1 MRRSVGLSLLLLFG
15 APLLLAQDGPTT
27 EAVSDTCAHPVS
39 ILWNDEPRDGT
50 GALAVSVTDP
60 KTGQQ
65 IPQLPGDAFSL
76 SIDNK
81 GKIGATIVE
90 VSQSRDALARLA
102 NSPGGIR
109 HTIESDPVSID
120 AFFAVDLSRSME
132 APKPQQGGPAR
143 SNREIAVSLI
153 QRITDDKSNPGR
165 SLLGRGDRILVSGFD
180 DQLHTDLMRDL
191 TGDSAAVRP
200 ALAALLEYSPRSEN
214 TALFAAIERNLT
226 LIERLAPSYSE
237 MKRRREA
244 VLFVITD
251 SFNGRDLQARRN
263 LSRCSQNDA
272 LAGSLVERIEAVRRA
287 TDEGLRVYIL
297 ALGEEGEARGYSA
310 DSPAKRSC
318 RPTNAQKNTVDGY
331 NFRRLTDPALG
342 DGGSITSTSE
352 DAIFGFVQK
361 EFQLRRQ
368 AYKIS
373 YQLPQGARSPSRYQ
387 VNVLRNGVTCSAAV
401 RSSGD
406 IVPTIAAGSDLET
419 RPAEMALLLASL
431 LISMLFVPRTITNL
445 RASLKRDG

>member
-1 MRRSVGLSLLLLFG
+1 MRRSIGLSLLLLFG
-15 APLLLAQDGPTT
+15 APLLLAQDGPNT

-76 SIDNK
+76 SIDDK
-81 GKIGATIVE
+81 GKGSATIVE
-90 VSQSRDALARLA
+90 VSQTREALARLE
-102 NSPGGIR
+102 NSPDGVR
-109 HTIESDPVSID
+109 YTIESDPVSVD

-132 APKPQQGGPAR
+132 TPRPQQEGPAR
-143 SNREIAVSLI
+143 SNRETAVSLI
-153 QRITDDKSNPGR
+153 ERITDDKPNQGP
-165 SLLGRGDRILVSGFD
+165 SLLGLGTRILVSGFD
-180 DQLHTDLMRDL
+180 DQLHTELMRDL
-191 TGDSAAVRP
+191 TGESAAVRS
-200 ALAALLEYSPRSEN
+200 ALAALFEYSPRSEN
-214 TALFAAIERNLT
+214 TALFAAIERSLT
-226 LIERLAPSYSE
+226 LIERLAPSYRE

-251 SFNGRDLQARRN
+251 SFNGRDLEAGRN
-263 LSRCSQNDA
+263 LSRCNQNDA
-272 LAGSLVERIEAVRRA
+272 LTDSLVERIEAVRRA

-297 ALGEEGEARGYSA
+297 ALGEEGEARGYSPN
-310 DSPAKRSC
+310 SPAKRRC

-342 DGGSITSTSE
+342 VGGNIASTSE
-352 DAIFGFVQK
+352 DAIFEFVQK
-361 EFQLRRQ
+361 EFQLRRR

-373 YQLPQGARSPSRYQ
+373 YQLPEGARSPSRYQ
-387 VNVLRNGVTCSAAV
+387 LNVRRNGVTCSASV
-401 RSSGD
+401 RSSSD

-419 RPAEMALLLASL
+419 RPAEMALFLASL
-431 LISMLFVPRTITNL
+431 LISMLFAPRAITNL
-445 RASLKRDG
+445 RASLKRNG

>member
-1 MRRSVGLSLLLLFG
+1 
-15 APLLLAQDGPTT
+15 
-27 EAVSDTCAHPVS
+27 
-39 ILWNDEPRDGT
+39 
-50 GALAVSVTDP
+50 
-60 KTGQQ
+60 
-65 IPQLPGDAFSL
+65 
-76 SIDNK
+76 
-81 GKIGATIVE
+81 
-90 VSQSRDALARLA
+90 
-102 NSPGGIR
+102 
-109 HTIESDPVSID
+109 
-120 AFFAVDLSRSME
+120 
-132 APKPQQGGPAR
+132 
-143 SNREIAVSLI
+143 
-153 QRITDDKSNPGR
+153 
-165 SLLGRGDRILVSGFD
+165 
-180 DQLHTDLMRDL
+180 
-191 TGDSAAVRP
+191 
-200 ALAALLEYSPRSEN
+200 
-214 TALFAAIERNLT
+214 
-226 LIERLAPSYSE
+226 
-237 MKRRREA
+237 
-244 VLFVITD
+244 
-251 SFNGRDLQARRN
+251 
-263 LSRCSQNDA
+263 
-272 LAGSLVERIEAVRRA
+272 
-287 TDEGLRVYIL
+287 L
-297 ALGEEGEARGYSA
+297 ALGEEGEARGYSP